1 MSRRPR
7 VFVTRRLPGP
17 CFERLLREFDAEVW
31 PEWREPPYEV
41 LLEKARQVDALVTL
55 LTDRVDCRVIEEG
68 ARNRLRIIAQYAV
81 GFDNIDV
88 ECATRHGVYVTNTP
102 GVLTEAVADLTWAL
116 ILAAARRIVEADRYV
131 RSGEWYR
138 GGTAWHPELMLG
150 MELSGKV
157 LGIIGFGRI
166 GRAVARRA
174 RGFNMKVIYYD
185 IVRAPEEVEREL
197 GARYVD
203 LETLLREADIVSI
216 HVPLTPETRHM
227 IGERELRMMKRTT
240 ILVNTARGAVVDTEA
255 LVRALKE
262 GWIAAAALDV
272 FEEEPLPPDH
282 PLTKLPNVVLAPHI
296 GSATRETRERMACA
310 VLENLLAFRDGREPP
325 NLVNRDVVK
334 VRPPGFEGP

>member
-1 MSRRPR
+1 MRKPR

-17 CFERLLREFDAEVW
+17 CFEKLLQEFDAEVW
-31 PEWREPPYEV
+31 PEWKEPPYEV
-41 LLEKARQVDALVTL
+41 ILEKARAVDALVTL
-55 LTDRVDCRVIEEG
+55 LTDRIDCRLIEEG
-68 ARNRLRIIAQYAV
+68 AKNRLRIIAQYAV

-150 MELSGKV
+150 MELSGKT

-174 RGFNMKVIYYD
+174 KGFNMRVIYYD
-185 IVRAPEEVEREL
+185 IVRAPEDVEREI

-203 LETLLREADIVSI
+203 LETLLRESDIVSI

-227 IGERELRMMKRTT
+227 IGERELRMMKRTA
-240 ILVNTARGAVVDTEA
+240 ILVNTARGAVVDTQA
-255 LVRALKE
+255 LVKALKE

-282 PLTKLPNVVLAPHI
+282 PLTKLPNVVLVPHI
-296 GSATRETRERMACA
+296 GSATRETRERMACL
-310 VLENLLAFRDGREPP
+310 VLENLLAFRDGKEPP
-325 NLVNRDVVK
+325 TLVNRDVVK
-334 VRPPGFEGP
+334 VRPPGFES